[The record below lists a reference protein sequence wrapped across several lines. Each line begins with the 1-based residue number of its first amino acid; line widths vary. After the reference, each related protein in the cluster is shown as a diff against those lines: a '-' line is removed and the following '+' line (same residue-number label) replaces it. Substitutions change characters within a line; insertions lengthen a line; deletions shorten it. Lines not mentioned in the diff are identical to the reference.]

1 MGLDTPASSPSPL
14 SGADGDQAAV
24 SAAPK
29 SGPAETCY
37 KIRELR
43 ERIYSYLDHASLA
56 RFART
61 ERGCTQVAVKELYRS
76 IPYWAAE
83 ALMGDITVST

>member
-1 MGLDTPASSPSPL
+1 MGLDRPASSSPL
-14 SGADGDQAAV
+14 SGAGGDKAAV
-24 SAAPK
+24 SAVQR
-29 SGPAETCY
+29 SSPAETCY

-76 IPYWAAE
+76 IPYWGAE
-83 ALMGDITVST
+83 ALMGDITVSI